1 MFKFEPSVIPEPGFV
16 SLDEFCQ
23 EPTFDEGQVI
33 LFNNDDDFLAFCVAP
48 VAVIDL
54 DKEGK
59 PCAFHGQY
67 TELYQK
73 CVMAGMKFGIRDD
86 DSSVNK
92 LNVAKTRVHVPE
104 GFNQLR
110 KDVIVQLPVQ
120 GIKQLP
126 LWYFICN
133 GKVYSP
139 KGALATIVYEL
150 VYHQGKTAD
159 DVRMILGR
167 YCEVLTEELFEALN
181 QDERDLYKVFSIK
194 RVKYPYKGLSGKDL
208 LSLAAEIGLN
218 IDNLVISKKR

>member
-48 VAVIDL
+48 VAVIVF

-59 PCAFHGQY
+59 ACPIGQY

-73 CVMAGMKFGIRDD
+73 CLMAGMKFGIRDK

-92 LNVAKTRVHVPE
+92 HKVADTHVSFPE
-104 GFNQLR
+104 GFNQR
-110 KDVIVQLPVQ
+110 GKDVFVHLPVQ
-120 GIKQLP
+120 GIKNLP
-126 LWYFICN
+126 LWYFFFD
-133 GKVYSP
+133 GKVYSS

-159 DVRMILGR
+159 DVRMVLGR
-167 YCEVLTEELFEALN
+167 YCEVLTEEQFEALN
-181 QDERDLYKVFSIK
+181 QDERDSYKVFSIK
-194 RVKYPYKGLSGKDL
+194 QVKYPYKGLSGKDL

-218 IDNLVISKKR
+218 IENLVISKKR